1 MNEEQTR
8 INVSK
13 AIETAYWYGM
23 IDGIRDTYK
32 MIFKTPKGTS
42 KLNIAL
48 TETMDKILETANI
61 DDKYARFILSELHDR
76 DLNLNSLKQI
86 LWSDILLS
94 LPELRN
100 EIVFNKHMTEMEG
113 KLKIELEEWKEEHGD
128 REYDNGYRRGTGQ

>member
-1 MNEEQTR
+1 MNEEATR
-8 INVSK
+8 IDVSK

-32 MIFKTPKGTS
+32 MIFKTPKGTR

-48 TETMDKILETANI
+48 TETMDRILETANI
-61 DDKYARFILSELHDR
+61 DDKYARFILSELHDT

-100 EIVFNKHMTEMEG
+100 EIVFNKHMTELEG

-128 REYDNGYRRGTGQ
+128 KEYDNGYRRGTGQ

>member
-1 MNEEQTR
+1 MNEEATR
-8 INVSK
+8 IDVSK

-48 TETMDKILETANI
+48 TETMDRILETANI
-61 DDKYARFILSELHDR
+61 DDKYARFILGELHDR

-113 KLKIELEEWKEEHGD
+113 KLKIELEEWKEKHGD

>member
-1 MNEEQTR
+1 MNEEATR
-8 INVSK
+8 IDVSK

-48 TETMDKILETANI
+48 TETMDRILETGNL
-61 DDKYARFILSELHDR
+61 DRKYLEFILHELYDR
-76 DLNLNSLKQI
+76 NLNLTSIKQI
-86 LWSDILLS
+86 MWSNILLS
-94 LPELRN
+94 LPEFRE

-113 KLKIELEEWKEEHGD
+113 KLKLELDEWKKEHGD
-128 REYDNGYRRGTGQ
+128 KEYSRGYRK